1 MSARRDTN
9 EASREGLLNRGG
21 HLAVSRDAA
30 GQGRGP
36 ADPATE
42 LFLVMDEHGATEA
55 LNGHVDLGTGIR
67 TALAQVVA
75 EELDLSLDQVSILLG
90 NTGTGPDQ
98 GGTIAS
104 ETIQVTAHPL
114 RAAAAQARAALLV
127 LAAEELG
134 VPAEALRV
142 QDGVVSAGGENR
154 FLSYAELLRG
164 RRIHLQL
171 DPATPIKPVES
182 HRIVGQPVPRTDIP
196 AKAAGTFSYIHDL
209 RVPGMLHGRV
219 VRPPYA
225 GIDSGDF
232 VGTSLV
238 GVDEKSIADVPGVVR
253 VVTIG
258 DFVGVV
264 CEREEHAILAAQRL
278 KVEWRATPA
287 LPDLG
292 NLEHALRANPAT
304 PRRLKETGDVDAA
317 IEGAAKAMR
326 RTYVWPYHMH
336 ASIGPSCAVAAMRED
351 GITVWAGTQN
361 PHWLRDDLALLL
373 GLPLQAVEVIRMEA
387 AGCYGR
393 NCADDVAADAAL
405 LARAVGRP
413 VRVQLSREQE
423 HAWEPKGPG
432 QLMEVNGGLDASGE
446 LVAYEFQTRFP
457 GNRAP
462 TLALILTGAVSN
474 VASIGDMGDRTA
486 IPPYDIANMRVTVQ
500 DTPPIVR
507 ASWLRGVAALP
518 NTFAHES
525 YMDEMAAE
533 ARVDPIDFRLR
544 YLHDPR
550 AVALVKATAER
561 AGWQPRAYPD
571 TGPHLPVVAE
581 DGLLH
586 GRGFAY
592 AVYVHG
598 KFPGT
603 AAAWSAWVVD
613 VVVDPGSGEVSV
625 TRVTAGQD
633 TGMMINPAGVRHQ
646 LHGNVIQSTS
656 RVLKER
662 VTFDKGVTT
671 SREWGAYPI
680 ITFPEV
686 PKIDLLLLPR
696 QDQPA
701 MGAGES
707 ASVPSAAAIAN
718 AIFDATGVR
727 FREPPFTADRIRA
740 GLRPGEPAFPQALP
754 APLAPPARKR
764 RFWAG
769 ALSGLVGAG
778 GLALTAL
785 PWRPAIAP
793 IAQADP
799 AAYSP
804 ATIERGRLL
813 VALGD
818 CAVCHTA
825 EGGLAMAGGRRLETP
840 FGEIVTPNLTPDPET
855 GIGRWSYTAFERA
868 MREGIGRD
876 GRHLYP
882 AFPYTNFTRTTD
894 ADLHAIYAYLMAQKA
909 VQNETPGT
917 KLAFPYNLR
926 PLLAG
931 WNALYHRAGPLQ
943 PNPARSAEWNRGAY
957 LVEGLG
963 HCGACHTPRNALG
976 AMEDGVAHL
985 TGAMVEGW
993 EAPALAGP
1001 SRAPVPWD
1009 EGELFAYLRT
1019 GQTQF
1024 HGVAA
1029 GNMGPV
1035 VEGLRALPDS
1045 DIRAMA
1051 TYLASLNQAPA
1062 MAPAAM
1068 AAQVQAASDAAA
1080 KPLTG
1085 STGQRIFDGACAVC
1099 HGPGAAV
1106 GFGAKPNLALN
1117 TNLHS
1122 DRPDNLLR
1130 VMLEGIAEPA
1140 VPELGVMPSFAGSLT
1155 DAQLVELARY
1165 LRARFAPGR
1174 PAWGDVESTLAR
1186 LRGRRA

>member
-1 MSARRDTN
+1 MTARRDTS
-9 EASREGLLNRGG
+9 EASREALLSRGG
-21 HLAVSRDAA
+21 HLAVSRDPA
-30 GQGRGP
+30 GQGRRP
-36 ADPATE
+36 EDPATE
-42 LFLVMDEHGATEA
+42 LFLVMDEHGATNA

-67 TALAQVVA
+67 TALAQIVA
-75 EELDLSLDQVSILLG
+75 EELDLPLERVSMLLG
-90 NTGTGPDQ
+90 NTGAGPDQ

-114 RAAAAQARAALLV
+114 RAAAAQARAALLA
-127 LAAEELG
+127 LAADELG
-134 VPAEALRV
+134 VPVDALRV
-142 QDGVVSAGGENR
+142 VDGVVGAEDGNR
-154 FLSYAELLRG
+154 FLAYAELLRG

-171 DPATPIKPVES
+171 DPATPVKPVES
-182 HRIVGQPVPRTDIP
+182 YRVVGQPVPRTDIP
-196 AKAAGTFSYIHDL
+196 AKAAGTFSYVHDL

-232 VGTSLV
+232 VGNSLI
-238 GVDEKSIADVPGVVR
+238 GVDKSSVADIPGLVA
-253 VVTIG
+253 VVTRA

-278 KVEWRATPA
+278 KVAWREPPA
-287 LPDLG
+287 LPDLAE
-292 NLEHALRANPAT
+292 LEAALRANPAV
-304 PRRLKETGDVDAA
+304 PRRLKETGDVDASIA
-317 IEGAAKAMR
+317 SAATAMR

-336 ASIGPSCAVAAMRED
+336 ASIGPSCAVARMRED

-373 GLPLQAVEVIRMEA
+373 GLPVGAVEVVRMEA

-432 QLMEVNGGLDASGE
+432 QLMDVNGALDERGE
-446 LVAYEFQTRFP
+446 LVAYEFETRFP

-462 TLALILTGAVSN
+462 TLALILTGVVSN
-474 VASIGDMGDRTA
+474 IPSVGDIGDRTA
-486 IPPYDIANMRVTVQ
+486 IPPYDIENMRITVQ

-533 ARVDPIDFRLR
+533 ARIDPVEFRLR

-550 AVALVKATAER
+550 AVALVRATAER
-561 AGWQPRAYPD
+561 AGWQPRPEPSPPA
-571 TGPHLPVVAE
+571 VAE

-613 VVVDPGSGEVSV
+613 VAVDPGSGEVSV

-633 TGMMINPAGVRHQ
+633 TGLMINPAGVRHQ
-646 LHGNVIQSTS
+646 LHGNVIQATS

-662 VTFDKGVTT
+662 VTFEHGVTT
-671 SREWGAYPI
+671 SNEWGAYPI

-686 PKIDLLLLPR
+686 PRIDALLLQR
-696 QDQPA
+696 HDQPA
-701 MGAGES
+701 LGAGES

-727 FREPPFTADRIRA
+727 FREPPFTPDRIRA
-740 GLRPGEPAFPQALP
+740 GLRPEEPAFPQALP
-754 APLAPPARKR
+754 GPPAPPARKR
-764 RFWAG
+764 RFWTG

-778 GLALTAL
+778 GLALAAL

-793 IAQADP
+793 IAPPDP
-799 AAYSP
+799 AAYAP

-825 EGGLAMAGGRRLETP
+825 ENGIPMAGGRALETP

-855 GIGRWSYTAFERA
+855 GIGGWSYTAFERA
-868 MREGIGRD
+868 MRDGIGRD

-894 ADLHAIYAYLMAQKA
+894 ADLQAIYAYLMAQRP
-909 VQNETPGT
+909 VRNELPRTG
-917 KLAFPYNLR
+917 LAFPYNLR

-931 WNALYHRAGPLQ
+931 WNALFHRPGTVEAD
-943 PNPARSAEWNRGAY
+943 PARSADWNRGAY

-976 AMEDGVAHL
+976 AMEGGGAHL

-993 EAPALAGP
+993 EAPALTGL

-1009 EGELFAYLRT
+1009 EAELFAYLRT
-1019 GQTQF
+1019 GQAQF

-1029 GNMGPV
+1029 GNMAPV
-1035 VEGLRALPDS
+1035 VEGLRALPDA

-1051 TYLASLNQAPA
+1051 TYLASFMQPPPKVPSAI
-1062 MAPAAM
+1062 AAS
-1068 AAQVQAASDAAA
+1068 VQAASDAAA
-1080 KPLTG
+1080 GPLTG
-1085 STGQRIFDGACAVC
+1085 SIGQRIFDGACAVC
-1099 HGPGAAV
+1099 HDPRTAT
-1106 GFGAKPNLALN
+1106 GFGARPNLAFN
-1117 TNLHS
+1117 TNLYS

-1130 VMLEGIAEPA
+1130 VMLEGIPRPA
-1140 VPELGVMPSFAGSLT
+1140 VPELGAMPAFAGSLT
-1155 DAQLVELARY
+1155 DAQLIDLTHY

-1174 PAWGDVESTLAR
+1174 PAWSEVRGTLAR
-1186 LRGRRA
+1186 LRDR